1 MQLRLLN
8 FYRIIATFATSILGA
23 FIALIIY
30 QSTQSFSWAFAYLAV
45 CQIVK
50 MLLHKVLNKFCQ
62 KRPQLMLL
70 LRTFPV
76 LFYSLSLLLLDT
88 NVKILGILL
97 ITIFESLSDVMGTI
111 SVDYIFSYNS
121 TGKPATSTGFSR
133 LMEIS
138 GTVIAILVGGIL
150 LDNIDKWIIIMLAC
164 TVYLMSVIPLCVYAF
179 KNRFSTSF
187 NKESTSNATES
198 YNTND
203 LKRHQHKYISKT
215 ILSRYFSIYT
225 LECFFDAI
233 MVLVSLYLF
242 KENAEVY
249 SYVSYIQVS
258 FYALYGIGGM
268 VAGFFDQKKDLTIFV
283 VFSCIICG
291 ACAIISPFAI
301 KSIVGEIFIYGIMGF
316 FLSFISM
323 FLYSR
328 MMTRCKILGVSNIA
342 LTNRMQ
348 SSRLSRSIV
357 SAICIPGTFMF
368 IPAFFAIGIASI
380 LCSYAIPTN
389 EEVVR
394 KYLVDYLQNNGM
406 Y

>member
-8 FYRIIATFATSILGA
+8 FHRIIATFATSIVGT
-23 FIALIIY
+23 FIALLIY
-30 QSTQSFSWAFAYLAV
+30 QSTQSFSWAFIYLTA
-45 CQIVK
+45 CQLVK
-50 MLLHKVLNKFCQ
+50 IILHKFLDKFCQ
-62 KRPQLMLL
+62 KHPQLMLL

-88 NVKILGILL
+88 NVKILGIFLV
-97 ITIFESLSDVMGTI
+97 TIFESLSDVMGAI
-111 SVDYIFSYNS
+111 SVEYIFSYSSNGRS
-121 TGKPATSTGFSR
+121 STSTGFTR

-138 GTVIAILVGGIL
+138 GQILAILIGGAL
-150 LDNIDKWIIIMLAC
+150 LDNIDKWIIIAISC
-164 TVYLMSVIPLCVYAF
+164 TVYLISVIPLCIYAL
-179 KNRFSTSF
+179 KRKTDVAF
-187 NKESTSNATES
+187 NKEATSNATES

-249 SYVSYIQVS
+249 RYVSYIQVS
-258 FYALYGIGGM
+258 FYALYGVGGM
-268 VAGFFDQKKDLTIFV
+268 IAGYFDQKLDLTMFV
-283 VFSCIICG
+283 IISCIICG
-291 ACAIISPFAI
+291 IAAILSPFVI
-301 KSIVGEIFIYGIMGF
+301 KSIVAEILIYGIMGF
-316 FLSFISM
+316 FLSFVSL

-328 MMTRCKILGVSNIA
+328 MMTRCKILGISNHA
-342 LTNRMQ
+342 LTNRSQ
-348 SSRLSRSIV
+348 SSRLARGIV
-357 SAICIPGTFMF
+357 SAICIPGTIMF
-368 IPAFFAIGIASI
+368 VPAFFAIGIASI
-380 LCSYAIPTN
+380 LCAYSIPQN